1 MKESVLKSLMR
12 LFAIVSQVHSIEET
26 STSKL
31 IIEKYLKLIVRKDKI
46 RQYLI
51 MYDFYHNSLREREI
65 RTGDKQLSLFSVK
78 AVIICEQIN
87 KDIDRKQKVF
97 ILTHIL
103 EILSSTRSSKEEDID
118 FVKTIALAFKI
129 DETLFYDCLSFV
141 FDDLEGVQQKE
152 HVLLINSQAPKGRFK
167 HIFRDFL
174 TGRIVFF
181 YVQQANICIFRHVD
195 KDDQLYYNEQK
206 IEVSTTYIF
215 EEGGMIKSPLMGDL
229 FYNDVLRVFLHESKQ
244 DKVHFMAEKV
254 SYQFPNS
261 DTGLKQFTFSEESG
275 QLIGIM
281 GNSGVGKSTML
292 NLLNG
297 SLTPNS
303 GRILLNGFDV
313 HKEEEKIRGLIGF
326 IPQDDMLIEELTVFQ
341 NLYYNARLCFKNLE
355 KEKVVRRVT
364 RLLHDIG
371 LSEVKHL
378 KVGNPLNKFISGG
391 QRKRLNIALE
401 LIREP
406 NVLFV
411 DEPTSGLSSSDS
423 EIVMDLLKRQS
434 LKGKLVIVNI
444 HQPSSDIFKKIDR
457 LLLIDTGGRVV
468 FQGNPLH
475 SLVYLKKFMQLVNAE
490 EGECSNCGNINPEQI
505 LHIIESRNVN
515 EYGDYTSERKVE
527 AETWYANYQKTQE
540 KELNQAVSLKIDLPK
555 NEFNPQNRFNQ
566 FRIFGLRNILSK
578 LVDRQYMLI
587 NFLEAPVLGLILGWF
602 TRFNEGTEDDPTA
615 YVFSMNANLPVYIFM
630 SVVVAIFLGLMV
642 SAEEI
647 IRDKKVLKREAF
659 LHLNRGSYYNSKVFY
674 LTVVLAIQMLLF
686 VLVGNTILE
695 IKGMYF
701 EYWLM
706 LWITSMVAG
715 ILGLNLSSSF
725 KTVVAIYI
733 FIPILIVPQI
743 LLGGAMIPFN
753 KLNTK
758 LSGPVF
764 VPVAGDVMPSRWA
777 YEGLVI
783 LQFTKNKYMEELY
796 PYEQQV
802 SEASYLQNYLIPE
815 VSTQFSEL
823 KRSITQNSK
832 DIKIDQMLS
841 DLYEGIK
848 ILSENIPNCEHNIE
862 QREFNNFNLALSQE
876 IEGFLQCSKGTLNLV
891 LDKAISDRDRK
902 IFDMEKKAGGLSNL
916 LKIKTEY
923 SNEQL
928 SRLVTNSSDT
938 KKIIQ
943 YEGQLIQLVDPVYK
957 LPDMKFGRSHFFSA
971 YKGLGNSYIETYWFN
986 LVTLILFLAGFYFLL
1001 IFEVFKKAGNI
1012 VNQKNI
1018 NWLLLQIRIRVLNTF
1033 KSAIK

>member
-12 LFAIVSQVHSIEET
+12 LFAIVSQVHSLEET

-51 MYDFYHNSLREREI
+51 MYDFYHNSLRERE
-65 RTGDKQLSLFSVK
+65 RQTGDKQLSLFSVK

-87 KDIDRKQKVF
+87 KDIDRKQKIF

-103 EILSSTRSSKEEDID
+103 EILSSTRSRKEEDID
-118 FVKTIALAFKI
+118 FVKTVALAFKI
-129 DETLFYDCLSFV
+129 DETVFYDCLSFV
-141 FDDLEGVQQKE
+141 FDDLSDVQQKE
-152 HVLLINSQAPKGRFK
+152 HILMVNSRRPIGRFK

-174 TGRIVFF
+174 SGRVVFF
-181 YVQQANICIFRHVD
+181 YVEQANICIFRHLD

-206 IEVSTTYIF
+206 VEVSTTYIF
-215 EEGGMIKSPLMGDL
+215 DEGGVIKSPLMGDL
-229 FYNDVLRVFLHESKQ
+229 FYNDVLRVFLQEKTQ
-244 DKVHFMAEKV
+244 DKVHFVAEKV

-261 DTGLKQFTFSEESG
+261 DVGLKPFTFSEESG

-297 SLTPNS
+297 SLKPNS
-303 GRILLNGFDV
+303 GRILLNGFDI

-355 KEKVVRRVT
+355 KEKVARRAT
-364 RLLHDIG
+364 RLLHDLG

-378 KVGNPLNKFISGG
+378 KVGNPINKFISGG

-423 EIVMDLLKRQS
+423 EMVMDLLKRQS

-444 HQPSSDIFKKIDR
+444 HQPSSDIFKKIDQ

-468 FQGNPLH
+468 FQGNPLN

-505 LHIIESRNVN
+505 LQIIESRNVN

-527 AETWYANYQKTQE
+527 ADAWYKNYQETQE
-540 KELNQAVSLKIDLPK
+540 KELNQAINLKIDLPK
-555 NEFNPQNRFNQ
+555 NEFNPQGRFNQ
-566 FRIFGLRNILSK
+566 FRIFGIRNLLSK
-578 LVDRQYMLI
+578 LSDRQYMLI
-587 NFLEAPVLGLILGWF
+587 NILEAPVLALILGWF
-602 TRFNEGTEDDPTA
+602 TRFNEGTKEDPVA
-615 YVFSMNANLPVYIFM
+615 YIFSLNSNLPVFIFM
-630 SVVVAIFLGLMV
+630 SVVVAVFLGLMV

-659 LHLNRGSYYNSKVFY
+659 LHLNRVSYYNSKIFY
-674 LTVVLAIQMLLF
+674 LTIVLALQMLLF

-701 EYWLM
+701 KYWLM

-725 KTVVAIYI
+725 KSVVAIYV

-743 LLGGAMIPFN
+743 LLGGALIPFN

-758 LSGPVF
+758 LSGPVY
-764 VPVAGDVMPSRWA
+764 VPIAGDVMPSRWA
-777 YEGLVI
+777 YEGLAV
-783 LQFTKNKYMEELY
+783 LQFSKNKYMEELF
-796 PYEQQV
+796 PYEQRV
-802 SEASYLQNYLIPE
+802 SEASYQQNYLFPE
-815 VSTQFSEL
+815 VSSQFSEV

-832 DIKIDQMLS
+832 DLKINQKLFDLKNGLML
-841 DLYEGIK
+841 
-848 ILSENIPNCEHNIE
+848 LSKNITNCKLNIG
-862 QREFNNFNLALSQE
+862 QRDFNNFNLALSKE
-876 IEGFLQCSKGTLNLV
+876 IEHFLQCSKKALNNK
-891 LDKAISDRDRK
+891 LDLAISERDKK
-902 IFDMEKKAGGLSNL
+902 IFEMEKKAGSLSNL
-916 LKIKTEY
+916 LKTKTNY

-928 SRLVTNSSDT
+928 ERLVTNNSES

-943 YEGQLIQLVDPVYK
+943 YQGQLIQLFDPIYK
-957 LPDMKFGRSHFFSA
+957 LPGMKLGRSHFFSA
-971 YKGLGNSYIETYWFN
+971 YKGLGKAYVETYWFN
-986 LVTLILFLAGFYFLL
+986 LFTLILFFFVLYILL
-1001 IFEVFKKAGNI
+1001 IFEVFKQAGKI
-1012 VNQKNI
+1012 IKQKNI
-1018 NWLLLQIRIRVLNTF
+1018 SWLFHQLRSRAITTL
-1033 KSAIK
+1033 KPSAN